1 MSEKEIVTLA
11 RVMFGRIK
19 PVWKS
24 TREPGAP
31 DTSSQTQI
39 SAWLSRVETRTPPR
53 HAIEQLSRVETRTAT
68 PSSRYH
74 EDGVWRHET

>member
-11 RVMFGRIK
+11 CVMFGRIK

-31 DTSSQTQI
+31 DN
-39 SAWLSRVETRTPPR
+39 SAHLSWHR
-53 HAIEQLSRVETRTAT
+53 HAVEQKS
-68 PSSRYH
+68 
-74 EDGVWRHET
+74 

>member
-31 DTSSQTQI
+31 DNI
-39 SAWLSRVETRTPPR
+39 LRTP
-53 HAIEQLSRVETRTAT
+53 VGTAT
-68 PSSRYH
+68 PSSRNH
-74 EDGVWRHET
+74 EDGVEM